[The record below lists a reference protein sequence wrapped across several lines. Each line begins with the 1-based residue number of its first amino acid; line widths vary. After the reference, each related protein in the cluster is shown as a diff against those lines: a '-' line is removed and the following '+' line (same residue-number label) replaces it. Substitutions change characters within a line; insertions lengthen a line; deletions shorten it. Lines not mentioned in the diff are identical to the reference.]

1 MQAGLGLLRLSPRA
15 FWAATPRELAAALS
29 PFGTVVGEPP
39 ARAALVALMRRF
51 PDRDSSN

>member
-1 MQAGLGLLRLSPRA
+1 MELGLVTSNAGKL
-15 FWAATPRELAAALS
+15 RELAAALA
-29 PFGTVVGEPP
+29 PFGTVAGEAP